1 MEHLRVKLTM
11 VNLVIKLNKEMKII
25 LYFVLIGVLLSCNA
39 KKEMLVTN
47 SISENNNLTEI
58 ESNIINDFLDIE
70 LKDDRY
76 KSYKDY
82 EIVIIEEAY
91 KKFKP
96 LYTYEYAYK
105 DLYKHGKEIKNY
117 WILDSLQIEKMKE
130 NIKFENTF
138 HWKIS
143 DFKNIK
149 VRLYKHEELRRIIN
163 SNEYINLPKRLIIY
177 LSRPLIIDNNKA
189 LVSFDVGNGQLGFN
203 SITHFTVLM
212 NKEEE
217 KWIKGG
223 YYDDGI
229 YY

>member
-1 MEHLRVKLTM
+1 
-11 VNLVIKLNKEMKII
+11 MKKI
-25 LYFVLIGVLLSCNA
+25 LYFVLIGLLLSCNA
-39 KKEMLVTN
+39 KKEILVTN
-47 SISENNNLTEI
+47 SISESKNLTEI

-91 KKFKP
+91 KKSKP
-96 LYTYEYAYK
+96 LYAYEYAYK

-138 HWKIS
+138 HWKTT

-149 VRLYKHEELRRIIN
+149 VGLYKHEELRRIIK

-177 LSRPLIIDNNKA
+177 LSRPLIIDNDKA
-189 LVSFDVGNGQLGFN
+189 LISFDIGNGQLGFN

-212 NKEEE
+212 NKEKE

>member
-1 MEHLRVKLTM
+1 M